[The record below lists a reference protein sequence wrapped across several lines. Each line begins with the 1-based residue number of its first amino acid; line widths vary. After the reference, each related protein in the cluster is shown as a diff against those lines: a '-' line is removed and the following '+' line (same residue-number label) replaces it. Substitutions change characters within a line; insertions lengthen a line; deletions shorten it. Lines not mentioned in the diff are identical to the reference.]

1 MDISNPEQMLSE
13 GTNGANVC
21 HIYTSSGLID
31 AYDLVVLEDSK
42 GICPVYSPAPII
54 RKERLEKYPGI
65 QDVMEKIFTSIT
77 LESIK
82 VKMNEKSSG

>member
-1 MDISNPEQMLSE
+1 M
-13 GTNGANVC
+13 
-21 HIYTSSGLID
+21 ID

-42 GICPVYSPAPII
+42 GICPVYSPASII

-77 LESIK
+77 LEDQ
-82 VKMNEKSSG
+82 VKMKEKVQVEGESGVDVAREYLQSKNLISK